1 MCLFH
6 TFYDI
11 PSPGQ
16 SSRAVIETE
25 KYRPRLRQV
34 QDGHGENDG
43 KKHLSFTW
51 KVKLG
56 SQRWFYDS
64 TTWINAVLL
73 SSMLKLAGVFVFFF
87 PQQRKL
93 GVFSHSK
100 GTRAGRSSQIR
111 TAQGWEPGSQE
122 GVSFSKRI
130 PGKGSQVP
138 RNRFPSNV
146 PRNRLP
152 SKVPRKRFPS
162 KGSKEEV
169 PRNRFPSKVPR
180 RSSSRSGSPASQL
193 LCKWHVSSFVG
204 VP

>member
-43 KKHLSFTW
+43 KQHLSFTW

-100 GTRAGRSSQIR
+100 GTRAGRSSQIQAPR
-111 TAQGWEPGSQE
+111 KVGN
-122 GVSFSKRI
+122 
-130 PGKGSQVP
+130 QVP
-138 RNRFPSNV
+138 RKGYPFPRESQARVPRSPGTGSQAMFPGTGCQARFPGRGSQA
-146 PRNRLP
+146 
-152 SKVPRKRFPS
+152 RFP
-162 KGSKEEV
+162 GGVQVEV
-169 PRNRFPSKVPR
+169 DHLQVNSCVNDMFQV
-180 RSSSRSGSPASQL
+180 L
-193 LCKWHVSSFVG
+193 
-204 VP
+204 